1 MNRTKV
7 SPNPGSEW
15 RWGTLDKNLIYVIC
29 VTLFSFSI
37 YLDFHHMK
45 ARGDKVDN
53 TDIIII
59 GSNLVGFMFLI
70 IYQVINKWIFGII
83 AIALPLLVNAY
94 VFYQVLLITRSI

>member
-15 RWGTLDKNLIYVIC
+15 RRGTLDKNLIYVIC

-45 ARGDKVDN
+45 VRGDKMDN
-53 TDIIII
+53 TDIIIV

>member
-7 SPNPGSEW
+7 TLNTGSEW
-15 RWGTLDKNLIYVIC
+15 RWGTLDKNLIYTIC
-29 VTLFSFSI
+29 ITLFTFSI

>member
-7 SPNPGSEW
+7 SSTSMSEW
-15 RWGTLDKNLIYVIC
+15 RWGTLDKNLIYIIC

-37 YLDFHHMK
+37 YLDFQHMK

-70 IYQVINKWIFGII
+70 LYQVINKWIFGII

-94 VFYQVLLITRSI
+94 VFYQVLILTQSI